1 MSERKVAFAIL
12 AILVLQISVP
22 ILPVDA
28 TSGRTTPDF
37 SVTALTFSSGGSID
51 DGGENILAPS
61 THTVRIVVQNIGVAA
76 GTASLQIL
84 HETTANAGNPTLL
97 QTIDLGTVGAA
108 STTNPILYDW
118 TASSGD
124 DQTLIARVVS
134 SSDSDNSNNEMRIDF
149 DVKIQNEGVILGHNV
164 PGPTPGF
171 TDLRLSHTTHT
182 YEVTVRN
189 DGVTDLTAVYEINFT
204 ENSNPSN
211 QFSVW
216 SDQVGGSGALLMEPG
231 NLLTPA
237 SGQAVSATFDASS
250 MLGSWTMVSR
260 VTFNGTS
267 WTNQLVADVSTVTF
281 SNYIVDLST
290 PNDRSIEPGA
300 TTNVLYVVTNLG
312 DADDLVI
319 QLGSDL
325 GWHDN
330 SQDGSSIHVAAGG
343 SRNLFVPVT
352 VPTNAVK
359 PTVENV
365 YLNLSSAN
373 GSYTARSVGH
383 VMVGDQ
389 YQATTTPD
397 QPKYFVVPGTQ
408 NTSMFS
414 LLNSGNVPSAFH
426 VDAGLSSSAE
436 NWIIESTVTTTGVLA
451 AGENVSIPILVT
463 PAPISS
469 PLNPAERNANGDVL
483 NLWVSATPV
492 DGGVPTLGQVELEV
506 RPVIAVDPNPE
517 LDLIELTTQEILD
530 ANGTGGIDRIVSL
543 SVEVR
548 HNLGGGV
555 SGGIDAD
562 ITTTTPTFVPLGT
575 GGVNEGI
582 RWGTDVTP
590 SSVTN
595 LQIGQSLQS
604 FLAIDGPTDEL
615 PMAGEITVSVTATP
629 VVSTGLSSSF
639 NGLISDGLTRE
650 IKIIVP
656 SITDGKIITEGP
668 LDADVGNQT
677 NFTLRFANTGNNISS
692 YRLSIVDDLP
702 DLWSAV
708 IETSDISNPS
718 IIANLT
724 PSMADHPLTGDA
736 HISNVTLRVTTDPQA
751 PADTM
756 QPLTIRAENRQTGE
770 LISLSTIYIRVEESI
785 NFELIPTN
793 HTVDLSPYETPL
805 TRVYINNT
813 GNVATT
819 YSVWLDDS
827 QANDVDFILESPT
840 EVVVGPGYSEAVKIR
855 LSPDFDA
862 SADEFHMITLWVEAI
877 GGMNLSASVVANVT
891 EDHALAIEVHQI
903 ISVTPGVDEVI
914 QVTFNNTGN
923 LEENLNVTAFIEGGW
938 GYSWEQN
945 QITLPIDGTLQNEL
959 TVNVP
964 ALGGNYS
971 LANGDVHNVT
981 ISLYHATNGDFLAAK
996 KITLI
1001 VAPVFLVEFE
1011 DWPDVAKYS
1020 RQSEVDWRVKVKN
1033 VGNKDVRVTVDYD
1046 ILKPG
1051 LDINSLD
1058 WNLEDP
1064 APNSLFLPVGSYVML
1079 NFTVAAD
1086 KFEPDIFTEALLRVT
1101 LTPNDSE
1108 VTGSAVAETALKMSR
1123 LFSYQDYK
1131 LGLPPIDDSNMTE
1144 DIIWS
1149 HIPGVSGNSAVEYMI
1164 ELCDAERRINTSTLN
1179 LGEGDWSWSFA
1190 LEVEGENQILDLSND
1205 CEGSA
1210 HSVISLPL
1218 RQEYVTDNPLKVV
1231 IDTPNRP
1238 NILKNDGYD
1247 LTFRLYHPD
1256 EHNGFT
1262 EYTEATFSFY
1272 FKTEALL
1279 TISEFDYG
1287 GEDLM
1292 EGATSIISAKISNIG
1307 TSVALDVTATLTCE
1321 GVQVDDPV
1329 YSHGLMVGDYSKTI
1343 QWEVESDH
1351 LDWWAQSTDVTCELT
1366 VVGTD
1371 WDGSPIEPKSI
1382 TRETSVKSWS
1392 PGVTVSFIAVL
1403 ILIGA
1408 SVGLLRLVGQN
1419 DKFRLAAVYSG
1430 VLGLGFAFHLMG
1442 LISNDWG
1449 GPVILFI
1456 AALWVWIMTWKS
1468 TIEFQLI
1475 HEDYQR
1481 ARKGISTL
1489 YSDHFDVLSNAKRQ
1503 LSIILAMPILG
1514 MVGVILGIPPQM
1526 SPDSAN
1532 MFTLISYLVIVIF
1545 GVTFLIWNA
1554 NRMYGSLY
1562 GRLTE
1567 VEVQASRIERDL
1579 GDPARLLTELASD
1592 GLDISSIISQPSSA
1606 SAAALGDAP
1615 ESAVIDW
1622 DQDVG
1627 VLMGDDLESSTD
1639 VESGSEIQG
1648 EADAELE
1655 LEMSEVSEENQE
1667 NVVPDFD
1674 VGDLFEDEEGGE

>member
-1 MSERKVAFAIL
+1 MCFCEVFQ
-12 AILVLQISVP
+12 VF
-22 ILPVDA
+22 
-28 TSGRTTPDF
+28 TNEF
-37 SVTALTFSSGGSID
+37 NTF
-51 DGGENILAPS
+51 
-61 THTVRIVVQNIGVAA
+61 
-76 GTASLQIL
+76 
-84 HETTANAGNPTLL
+84 
-97 QTIDLGTVGAA
+97 
-108 STTNPILYDW
+108 
-118 TASSGD
+118 
-124 DQTLIARVVS
+124 
-134 SSDSDNSNNEMRIDF
+134 
-149 DVKIQNEGVILGHNV
+149 
-164 PGPTPGF
+164 
-171 TDLRLSHTTHT
+171 
-182 YEVTVRN
+182 
-189 DGVTDLTAVYEINFT
+189 
-204 ENSNPSN
+204 
-211 QFSVW
+211 
-216 SDQVGGSGALLMEPG
+216 
-231 NLLTPA
+231 
-237 SGQAVSATFDASS
+237 
-250 MLGSWTMVSR
+250 
-260 VTFNGTS
+260 
-267 WTNQLVADVSTVTF
+267 
-281 SNYIVDLST
+281 
-290 PNDRSIEPGA
+290 
-300 TTNVLYVVTNLG
+300 
-312 DADDLVI
+312 
-319 QLGSDL
+319 
-325 GWHDN
+325 
-330 SQDGSSIHVAAGG
+330 
-343 SRNLFVPVT
+343 
-352 VPTNAVK
+352 
-359 PTVENV
+359 
-365 YLNLSSAN
+365 
-373 GSYTARSVGH
+373 
-383 VMVGDQ
+383 
-389 YQATTTPD
+389 
-397 QPKYFVVPGTQ
+397 
-408 NTSMFS
+408 
-414 LLNSGNVPSAFH
+414 
-426 VDAGLSSSAE
+426 
-436 NWIIESTVTTTGVLA
+436 
-451 AGENVSIPILVT
+451 
-463 PAPISS
+463 
-469 PLNPAERNANGDVL
+469 
-483 NLWVSATPV
+483 
-492 DGGVPTLGQVELEV
+492 
-506 RPVIAVDPNPE
+506 
-517 LDLIELTTQEILD
+517 
-530 ANGTGGIDRIVSL
+530 
-543 SVEVR
+543 
-548 HNLGGGV
+548 
-555 SGGIDAD
+555 
-562 ITTTTPTFVPLGT
+562 
-575 GGVNEGI
+575 
-582 RWGTDVTP
+582 
-590 SSVTN
+590 
-595 LQIGQSLQS
+595 
-604 FLAIDGPTDEL
+604 
-615 PMAGEITVSVTATP
+615 
-629 VVSTGLSSSF
+629 
-639 NGLISDGLTRE
+639 
-650 IKIIVP
+650 
-656 SITDGKIITEGP
+656 
-668 LDADVGNQT
+668 
-677 NFTLRFANTGNNISS
+677 
-692 YRLSIVDDLP
+692 
-702 DLWSAV
+702 
-708 IETSDISNPS
+708 
-718 IIANLT
+718 
-724 PSMADHPLTGDA
+724 
-736 HISNVTLRVTTDPQA
+736 
-751 PADTM
+751 
-756 QPLTIRAENRQTGE
+756 
-770 LISLSTIYIRVEESI
+770 SLSTIYIRVEESI

-891 EDHALAIEVHQI
+891 EDHALAIEVQQI

-1064 APNSLFLPVGSYVML
+1064 APNSLFLPVGNYVML

-1442 LISNDWG
+1442 LISNNWG

>member
-1 MSERKVAFAIL
+1 
-12 AILVLQISVP
+12 
-22 ILPVDA
+22 
-28 TSGRTTPDF
+28 
-37 SVTALTFSSGGSID
+37 
-51 DGGENILAPS
+51 
-61 THTVRIVVQNIGVAA
+61 
-76 GTASLQIL
+76 
-84 HETTANAGNPTLL
+84 
-97 QTIDLGTVGAA
+97 
-108 STTNPILYDW
+108 
-118 TASSGD
+118 
-124 DQTLIARVVS
+124 
-134 SSDSDNSNNEMRIDF
+134 
-149 DVKIQNEGVILGHNV
+149 
-164 PGPTPGF
+164 
-171 TDLRLSHTTHT
+171 
-182 YEVTVRN
+182 
-189 DGVTDLTAVYEINFT
+189 
-204 ENSNPSN
+204 
-211 QFSVW
+211 
-216 SDQVGGSGALLMEPG
+216 
-231 NLLTPA
+231 
-237 SGQAVSATFDASS
+237 

-330 SQDGSSIHVAAGG
+330 SQDGSSIHVTAGG

-724 PSMADHPLTGDA
+724 PSMSDHPLTGDA

-891 EDHALAIEVHQI
+891 EDHALAIEVQQE

-923 LEENLNVTAFIEGGW
+923 LEENLNVSAFIEGGW
-938 GYSWEQN
+938 GYSWEQD
-945 QITLPIDGTLQNEL
+945 QIILQIDGTLQNDL

-1033 VGNKDVRVTVDYD
+1033 VGNKDVTVTVDYD

-1064 APNSLFLPVGSYVML
+1064 APNSLFLPVGNYVML

-1131 LGLPPIDDSNMTE
+1131 LGLPPIDNSNMTE
-1144 DIIWS
+1144 DIVWS

-1190 LEVEGENQILDLSND
+1190 LQVEGENQILDLSND

-1218 RQEYVTDNPLKVV
+1218 RQEYVTDNPLRVV

-1238 NILKNDGYD
+1238 NILRNDGYD

-1287 GEDLM
+1287 SESLM
-1292 EGATSIISAKISNIG
+1292 EGATSTISAKISNIG
-1307 TSVALDVTATLTCE
+1307 TSVALDVTATLACE

-1329 YSHGLMVGDYSKTI
+1329 YSHGLMIGDYSTTI
-1343 QWEVESDH
+1343 QWEVESDN
-1351 LDWWAQSTDVTCELT
+1351 LDWWAQSTDVRCELT

-1430 VLGLGFAFHLMG
+1430 VLGLGFAFHLMD
-1442 LISNDWG
+1442 LVSSDWG

-1456 AALWVWIMTWKS
+1456 AALWVWTMTWKS

-1532 MFTLISYLVIVIF
+1532 LFTLISYLVVVIF

-1592 GLDISSIISQPSSA
+1592 GLDISSIISKPSSA

-1627 VLMGDDLESSTD
+1627 VLMEDDSESSTD

-1648 EADAELE
+1648 EADSELE
-1655 LEMSEVSEENQE
+1655 LEMSEVTQE